1 MHSITFFEAQKWA
14 FSFSEQH
21 GKAKEDVQFLLLG
34 QMHWNLTHLLMNYQE
49 IMPLDE
55 WEIFQKNIKK
65 CCEGYPPQY
74 LLGYTNF
81 FGLQLK
87 VNADTLIPRP
97 ETEELVEWIL
107 TDCTQKRNLKIV
119 DIGTG
124 SGAIGLALKSQRP
137 DFNITATDISTKALA
152 VAQKNAQALNLM
164 LNLKQ
169 SDLFSSLEEKYD
181 IIVSNPPYIAYDE
194 ESFMDESVKR
204 YEPQMALFADNHGLA
219 IYQRLATEIKPYLKQ
234 NTRLYV
240 EIGFKQGEAVLEIF
254 KNKFKHA
261 TVTLKKDILGNDRMV
276 RVKF

>member
-1 MHSITFFEAQKWA
+1 MHKITFFEAQKWA

-194 ESFMDESVKR
+194 ESFMDESVKK

>member
-1 MHSITFFEAQKWA
+1 MHKITFFEAQKWA

-124 SGAIGLALKSQRP
+124 SGAIGLALKRQRP

-194 ESFMDESVKR
+194 ESFMDESVKK